1 MLPVTVA
8 ENVDPQMPL
17 ERFSR
22 QGARELREEKNRL
35 CRFKQKPRARNLAEF
50 CGEVG
55 PLARYNKYFY
65 INELSWLCW
74 QSEANPSLPANLG
87 NAGRLR
93 EIAGKAPTYSC
104 RKPRTLN
111 ALDRSLPNLTSRE
124 NLVHRRE
131 GAAIRSQIGDA
142 RCVPT
147 ADSLT

>member
-74 QSEANPSLPANLG
+74 QS
-87 NAGRLR
+87 
-93 EIAGKAPTYSC
+93 
-104 RKPRTLN
+104 
-111 ALDRSLPNLTSRE
+111 
-124 NLVHRRE
+124 
-131 GAAIRSQIGDA
+131 
-142 RCVPT
+142 T
-147 ADSLT
+147 AKGSPLSDSLISGKIQGISDVLAPPCPAETDFFRFTSTGTGKIP